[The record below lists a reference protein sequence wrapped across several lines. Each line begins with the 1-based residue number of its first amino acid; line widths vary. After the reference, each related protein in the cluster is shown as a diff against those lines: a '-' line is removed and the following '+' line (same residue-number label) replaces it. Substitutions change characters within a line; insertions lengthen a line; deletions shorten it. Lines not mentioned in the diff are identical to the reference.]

1 MKGYKP
7 EKRKYKF
14 LALIICFILTV
25 MVAIGGTLAYLFTD
39 TEPVVNTFTPVEV
52 DIEIVEKLEE
62 NIKRD
67 VQVANTGST
76 DVYIRAKVVVTWQN
90 DEGNVYS
97 TAPDLDN
104 DYSISFNEN
113 DWILAEDGF
122 RYCKVDVASNELSPI
137 LITEAKPL
145 KVCENVNYTL
155 HIEILSQ
162 AIQSTPDE
170 AVDVWD
176 SLVKKG
182 DGTIRV
188 NVEGNNGTLTVE
200 WSPVTDTNESN

>member
-176 SLVKKG
+176 SLVEKG